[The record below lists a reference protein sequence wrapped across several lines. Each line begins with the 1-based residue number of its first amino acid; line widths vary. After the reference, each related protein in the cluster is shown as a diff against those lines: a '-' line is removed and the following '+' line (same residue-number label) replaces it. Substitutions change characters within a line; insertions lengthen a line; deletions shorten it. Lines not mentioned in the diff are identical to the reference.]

1 MKLEE
6 RVAEAT
12 NDKKLKNDLIGE
24 YQNFILAAASKVL
37 KRSVT
42 TSDDE
47 YIIAMVAFGDAID
60 GYNENKGNFLSF
72 AKTVIRNR
80 IIDSIRREA
89 KHNSVPFSALEKENS
104 DGETIEFEIHTVDK
118 SDLMWEIE
126 SLTEELSNFEISFF
140 ELAEVSPKSRKT
152 KRLCFDAVNYIINNS
167 ELVDIIMNKH
177 ILPIKE
183 ITDNI
188 KLNRKAIERH
198 RKYII
203 TAVIAITQDYP
214 AIAEYFNMR
223 EV

>member
-24 YQNFILAAASKVL
+24 YQNFILAAASKTL

-47 YIIAMVAFGDAID
+47 YIIAMMAFGDAID
-60 GYNENKGNFLSF
+60 GYNENKGNFLGF

-118 SDLMWEIE
+118 SDLKWEIE

-140 ELAEVSPKSRKT
+140 ELA
-152 KRLCFDAVNYIINNS
+152 
-167 ELVDIIMNKH
+167 
-177 ILPIKE
+177 
-183 ITDNI
+183 
-188 KLNRKAIERH
+188 
-198 RKYII
+198 
-203 TAVIAITQDYP
+203 
-214 AIAEYFNMR
+214 
-223 EV
+223 

>member
-24 YQNFILAAASKVL
+24 YQNFILAAVSKTL

-47 YIIAMVAFGDAID
+47 YIIAMMAFGDAID
-60 GYNENKGNFLSF
+60 GYNENKGNFLGF

-118 SDLMWEIE
+118 SDLKWEIE

-152 KRLCFDAVNYIINNS
+152 KRLCFDAVNYI
-167 ELVDIIMNKH
+167 
-177 ILPIKE
+177 IKE

>member
-1 MKLEE
+1 
-6 RVAEAT
+6 
-12 NDKKLKNDLIGE
+12 
-24 YQNFILAAASKVL
+24 
-37 KRSVT
+37 
-42 TSDDE
+42 
-47 YIIAMVAFGDAID
+47 
-60 GYNENKGNFLSF
+60 
-72 AKTVIRNR
+72 
-80 IIDSIRREA
+80 
-89 KHNSVPFSALEKENS
+89 
-104 DGETIEFEIHTVDK
+104 
-118 SDLMWEIE
+118 MWEI
-126 SLTEELSNFEISFF
+126 SNFEISFF

-203 TAVIAITQDYP
+203 TAVIDITQDYP

>member
-24 YQNFILAAASKVL
+24 YQNFILAAVSKTL

-47 YIIAMVAFGDAID
+47 YIIAMMAID
-60 GYNENKGNFLSF
+60 GYNENKGNFLGF

-104 DGETIEFEIHTVDK
+104 DGEIIEF
-118 SDLMWEIE
+118 
-126 SLTEELSNFEISFF
+126 
-140 ELAEVSPKSRKT
+140 
-152 KRLCFDAVNYIINNS
+152 
-167 ELVDIIMNKH
+167 
-177 ILPIKE
+177 
-183 ITDNI
+183 
-188 KLNRKAIERH
+188 
-198 RKYII
+198 
-203 TAVIAITQDYP
+203 
-214 AIAEYFNMR
+214 
-223 EV
+223 

>member
-47 YIIAMVAFGDAID
+47 YIIAMMAFGDAID
-60 GYNENKGNFLSF
+60 GYNE
-72 AKTVIRNR
+72 KTVIRNR

-118 SDLMWEIE
+118 SDLKWEIE

>member
-24 YQNFILAAASKVL
+24 YQNFILAAISKTF

-47 YIIAMVAFGDAID
+47 YIIAMMAFDDAID
-60 GYNENKGNFLSF
+60 GYNENKGKFLGF

-104 DGETIEFEIHTVDK
+104 DGETIEF
-118 SDLMWEIE
+118 
-126 SLTEELSNFEISFF
+126 
-140 ELAEVSPKSRKT
+140 
-152 KRLCFDAVNYIINNS
+152 
-167 ELVDIIMNKH
+167 
-177 ILPIKE
+177 
-183 ITDNI
+183 
-188 KLNRKAIERH
+188 
-198 RKYII
+198 
-203 TAVIAITQDYP
+203 
-214 AIAEYFNMR
+214 
-223 EV
+223 

>member
-47 YIIAMVAFGDAID
+47 YIIAMMAFGDAID
-60 GYNENKGNFLSF
+60 GYNENKGNFLGF

-118 SDLMWEIE
+118 SDLKWE
-126 SLTEELSNFEISFF
+126 SNHLRRNSAILKYHFLNLRRS
-140 ELAEVSPKSRKT
+140 VRKVV
-152 KRLCFDAVNYIINNS
+152 KRNGFVL
-167 ELVDIIMNKH
+167 M
-177 ILPIKE
+177 
-183 ITDNI
+183 
-188 KLNRKAIERH
+188 
-198 RKYII
+198 
-203 TAVIAITQDYP
+203 Q
-214 AIAEYFNMR
+214 
-223 EV
+223 

>member
-104 DGETIEFEIHTVDK
+104 DGETFKICHCT
-118 SDLMWEIE
+118 
-126 SLTEELSNFEISFF
+126 
-140 ELAEVSPKSRKT
+140 LAY
-152 KRLCFDAVNYIINNS
+152 FDA
-167 ELVDIIMNKH
+167 DAFHH
-177 ILPIKE
+177 IRTFAFSFYGVKFDE
-183 ITDNI
+183 
-188 KLNRKAIERH
+188 
-198 RKYII
+198 
-203 TAVIAITQDYP
+203 
-214 AIAEYFNMR
+214 
-223 EV
+223 

>member
-1 MKLEE
+1 
-6 RVAEAT
+6 
-12 NDKKLKNDLIGE
+12 
-24 YQNFILAAASKVL
+24 
-37 KRSVT
+37 
-42 TSDDE
+42 
-47 YIIAMVAFGDAID
+47 
-60 GYNENKGNFLSF
+60 
-72 AKTVIRNR
+72 
-80 IIDSIRREA
+80 
-89 KHNSVPFSALEKENS
+89 
-104 DGETIEFEIHTVDK
+104 
-118 SDLMWEIE
+118 MWEIE

-198 RKYII
+198 RKYMI

>member
-6 RVAEAT
+6 RVANAAK
-12 NDKKLKNDLIGE
+12 DKKLKNDLIAE
-24 YQNFILAAASKVL
+24 YQNFILSSVSKTL

-47 YIIAMVAFGDAID
+47 YAIAMMAFSDAID
-60 GYNENKGNFLSF
+60 GYNENKGNFLGF
-72 AKTVIRNR
+72 AKVVMRNR
-80 IIDSIRREA
+80 IIDSLRRES
-89 KHNSVPFSALEKENS
+89 KHNALPFSSLEKENS
-104 DGETIEFEIHTVDK
+104 DGETIEFEIHTVDN
-118 SDLMWEIE
+118 SDLKWEIE
-126 SLTEELSNFEISFF
+126 ALTEELNSFEISFF

-152 KRLCFDAVNYIINNS
+152 KRLCFDAVNYIINNG
-167 ELVDIIMNKH
+167 ELVDKIMDKH

-188 KLNRKAIERH
+188 KLNRKTIERH

-203 TAVIAITQDYP
+203 TAVIVKTQDYP
-214 AIAEYFNMR
+214 AIAEYFNIK

>member
-1 MKLEE
+1 MRQNIIQCRFL
-6 RVAEAT
+6 RW
-12 NDKKLKNDLIGE
+12 KK
-24 YQNFILAAASKVL
+24 
-37 KRSVT
+37 
-42 TSDDE
+42 
-47 YIIAMVAFGDAID
+47 
-60 GYNENKGNFLSF
+60 
-72 AKTVIRNR
+72 
-80 IIDSIRREA
+80 
-89 KHNSVPFSALEKENS
+89 NS

-118 SDLMWEIE
+118 SDLKWEIE

-152 KRLCFDAVNYIINNS
+152 KRLCFDVVNYIINNS